1 MKLGQVKI
9 LDTINKIPGGLMV
22 VPLILGVTVNTLFP
36 DFLKIGSFT
45 TALFKNGGNC
55 LIAVLFLCSGAQIQ
69 FRSAGQALYKGVVIN
84 TSKVLFGVSIGVIL
98 ARIGGPGAV
107 MLGMTPLGLI
117 GCMSN
122 SNGGLYTAL
131 ATKYGDKPMSA
142 PSRSSLR
149 TTVRFMKCCLWD
161 SAASQRFRRKLCLHV
176 FSRSSSA

>member
-122 SNGGLYTAL
+122 SNGGL
-131 ATKYGDKPMSA
+131 
-142 PSRSSLR
+142 
-149 TTVRFMKCCLWD
+149 
-161 SAASQRFRRKLCLHV
+161 
-176 FSRSSSA
+176 